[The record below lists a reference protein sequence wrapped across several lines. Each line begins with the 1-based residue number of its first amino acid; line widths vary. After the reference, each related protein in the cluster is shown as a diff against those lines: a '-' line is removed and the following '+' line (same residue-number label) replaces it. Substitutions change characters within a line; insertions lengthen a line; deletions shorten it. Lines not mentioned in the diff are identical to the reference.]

1 MKAGDLVKKRHA
13 SYAGWTSDPDFRIGL
28 IVKIE
33 EFYLMAQKTQRAIL
47 HSGEAFPLH
56 ELEVINENR

>member
-1 MKAGDLVKKRHA
+1 MFGHDRADGGSV
-13 SYAGWTSDPDFRIGL
+13 GL

-47 HSGEAFPLH
+47 HSGEEFPLH
-56 ELEVINENR
+56 MLEKVYESR

>member
-1 MKAGDLVKKRHA
+1 MQVGDLVKVMFGHDRVDGG
-13 SYAGWTSDPDFRIGL
+13 SVGL

-47 HSGEAFPLH
+47 HSGEEFPLH
-56 ELEVINENR
+56 MLEKVYESR